1 MGLGSGF
8 FIEKKMNTTES
19 NIISTSGKKIAG
31 NFISTVLSNK
41 AEQIKNWIT
50 EFEIKR
56 LSSNDLKIE
65 SILEN
70 YVARIIKRC
79 TEVSTLVCP
88 QEKIPLEAIYE
99 PITLEKISD
108 ITNTDAA
115 IEIDLENIGKSYII
129 VDDAG
134 MGKST
139 FSRNLAIKIIL
150 ETKKLP
156 IFLNSQSTKKIY
168 P

>member
-1 MGLGSGF
+1 
-8 FIEKKMNTTES
+8 MNTDEPK
-19 NIISTSGKKIAG
+19 IILTSGKKIAG

-41 AEQIKNWIT
+41 AEQIKNWIS

-56 LSSNDLKIE
+56 LSSNHPKIE
-65 SILEN
+65 LILER
-70 YVARIIKRC
+70 YIARIIKRC

-88 QEKIPLEAIYE
+88 QEKILLEAIYE
-99 PITLEKISD
+99 PITLEQISN
-108 ITNTDAA
+108 ITNNDVA

-139 FSRNLAIKIIL
+139 FSRNLAIEIIL
-150 ETKKLP
+150 NTEKLP
-156 IFLNSQSTKKIY
+156 IFFEFSEYEKDLS
-168 P
+168 